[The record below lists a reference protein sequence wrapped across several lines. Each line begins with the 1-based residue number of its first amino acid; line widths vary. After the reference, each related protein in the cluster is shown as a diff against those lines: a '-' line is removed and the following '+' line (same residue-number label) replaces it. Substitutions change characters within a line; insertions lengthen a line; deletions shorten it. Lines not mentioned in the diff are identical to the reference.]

1 MTTEQLAERVEAFV
15 RNVKRVMNN
24 DDLSA
29 SGQAIAIVLLVTTN
43 LETINAAAAA
53 LRALASQQENG

>member
-29 SGQAIAIVLLVTTN
+29 SGQAIAIALLVTTN